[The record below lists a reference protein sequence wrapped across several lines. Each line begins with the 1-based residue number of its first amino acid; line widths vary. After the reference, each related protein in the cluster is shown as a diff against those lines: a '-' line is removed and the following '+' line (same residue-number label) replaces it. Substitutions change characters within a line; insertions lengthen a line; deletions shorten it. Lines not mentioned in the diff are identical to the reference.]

1 MTKQNQEDY
10 DNIYEISQEIF
21 SNPPKP
27 KKTIF
32 LELEE
37 TCKNQESI
45 FDIMLLIA
53 TNGMKMLFHKINPLE
68 LTEQEFKLLNKYF
81 NSFGMEIKF
90 TAECDDDRDFLIQ
103 RPDQLRSLLEAGYNF
118 TNYKIYFDYV

>member
-1 MTKQNQEDY
+1 MNQEDY

-21 SNPPKP
+21 CNPPKQ
-27 KKTIF
+27 KKTIV

-37 TCKNQESI
+37 ECRNEESF

-53 TNGMKMLFHKINPLE
+53 RNGIDMLFKKTNPLD
-68 LTEQEFKLLNKYF
+68 LTESEFKLLNRYF
-81 NSFGMEIKF
+81 NSFGMQIKF
-90 TAECDDDRDFLIQ
+90 TAECDDDRDFLIE
-103 RPDQLRSLLEAGYNF
+103 RPDQLRELLEAGYSF